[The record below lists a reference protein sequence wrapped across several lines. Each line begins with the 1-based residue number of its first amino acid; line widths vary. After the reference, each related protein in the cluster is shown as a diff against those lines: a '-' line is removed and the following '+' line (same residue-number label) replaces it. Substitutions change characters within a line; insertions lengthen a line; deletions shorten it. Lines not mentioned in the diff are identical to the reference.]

1 MNYLDYP
8 LLKQKV
14 SLLPDVPGS
23 YQRKDKDGRI
33 IYVGK
38 AKSLV
43 KRVKQYFT
51 RPQVGK
57 VARRVEEIRDF
68 DIIETN
74 TEKEALLLE
83 ISLIHKYRPKYNI
96 RLRDDRSYPYI
107 ALKKKGDPFLKIARS
122 DKEKGYY
129 YFGPYPN
136 SRYAYKRI
144 DLLNKV
150 SPLRK
155 CKNIPLHP
163 CLYYHRGECLAP
175 CIQKVD
181 ERKYEERVKQI
192 SRFLSG
198 DTGDRISLLKG
209 RRKKAVDELN
219 FEQAKKCKA
228 LLDAIQKTTSSQKII
243 FEDHVSRDIM
253 GYSLREGYLC
263 VVFLLFRKGVLLG
276 KKTYI
281 EELEDDLSDF
291 LENLIIQFYENR
303 SDHPKELII
312 SDKDRTK
319 VLSDALDFQVLSPN
333 RGKKR
338 DLLARAFEN
347 ARQRLDQ
354 HFQTARLNDDV
365 LSLLEELKDKLGLEK
380 TPLDIELYDNSHLQG
395 YDPVGAM
402 VKYINGEKAP
412 QRYRKYKITQPNP
425 QDDLAS
431 RKEVLTRRLTRL
443 KQGEEKKPDLIILDG
458 GRNQCVTV
466 LETMD
471 EVGFHIPLAG
481 LAKNDKHETDTLINA
496 DTGEEIPLDRKS
508 PLFFLLRK
516 RQDEIHRFAITYHR
530 SKAEK
535 STFKTIY
542 DDIPG
547 IGKKRKDVLLDLYP
561 TRESLYG
568 ISEKELSQV
577 IPPSA
582 ASLVIQ
588 RRDQYQK
595 EVEELQKSAQ
605 KKVK

>member
-136 SRYAYKRI
+136 ARYAYKRI

-150 SPLRK
+150 FPLRK

-181 ERKYEERVKQI
+181 EKKYEERVKQI

-219 FEQAKKCKA
+219 FEQAKK
-228 LLDAIQKTTSSQKII
+228 
-243 FEDHVSRDIM
+243 M
-253 GYSLREGYLC
+253 
-263 VVFLLFRKGVLLG
+263 
-276 KKTYI
+276 
-281 EELEDDLSDF
+281 
-291 LENLIIQFYENR
+291 
-303 SDHPKELII
+303 
-312 SDKDRTK
+312 
-319 VLSDALDFQVLSPN
+319 
-333 RGKKR
+333 
-338 DLLARAFEN
+338 
-347 ARQRLDQ
+347 
-354 HFQTARLNDDV
+354 
-365 LSLLEELKDKLGLEK
+365 
-380 TPLDIELYDNSHLQG
+380 
-395 YDPVGAM
+395 
-402 VKYINGEKAP
+402 
-412 QRYRKYKITQPNP
+412 
-425 QDDLAS
+425 
-431 RKEVLTRRLTRL
+431 
-443 KQGEEKKPDLIILDG
+443 
-458 GRNQCVTV
+458 
-466 LETMD
+466 
-471 EVGFHIPLAG
+471 
-481 LAKNDKHETDTLINA
+481 
-496 DTGEEIPLDRKS
+496 
-508 PLFFLLRK
+508 
-516 RQDEIHRFAITYHR
+516 
-530 SKAEK
+530 
-535 STFKTIY
+535 
-542 DDIPG
+542 
-547 IGKKRKDVLLDLYP
+547 
-561 TRESLYG
+561 
-568 ISEKELSQV
+568 
-577 IPPSA
+577 
-582 ASLVIQ
+582 
-588 RRDQYQK
+588 
-595 EVEELQKSAQ
+595 
-605 KKVK
+605 

>member
-23 YQRKDKDGRI
+23 YQMKDKDGRI

-136 SRYAYKRI
+136 ARYAYKRI

-150 SPLRK
+150 FPLRK

-365 LSLLEELKDKLGLEK
+365 LSLLEELKDKLGLKK

-530 SKAEK
+530 TKAEK

>member
-150 SPLRK
+150 FPLRK

-181 ERKYEERVKQI
+181 EKKYEERVKQI

-471 EVGFHIPLAG
+471 EVGLHIPLAG

-542 DDIPG
+542 DGIPG

-582 ASLVIQ
+582 AGLVIE

-605 KKVK
+605 NKVK